1 MAYADGM
8 KTISTR
14 ELRQNPSRMI
24 HDVEAGETYSLTLH
38 GRQVGTI
45 MPVQTPAR
53 VIPPK
58 RTGPVDTSVFARHE
72 LRTADS
78 IDELLQDMKGEW

>member
-1 MAYADGM
+1 M

-45 MPVQTPAR
+45 VPAQAAVQL
-53 VIPPK
+53 IPPK
-58 RTGPVDTSVFARHE
+58 RSDPVDTSLFVRHE

-78 IDELLQDMKGEW
+78 VDELLEDMKGEW

>member
-1 MAYADGM
+1 M

-14 ELRQNPSRMI
+14 ELRQNPSQMI

-45 MPVQTPAR
+45 VPAEAPAR
-53 VIPPK
+53 IIPPRK
-58 RTGPVDTSVFARHE
+58 TGPVDISVFVRHE

-78 IDELLQDMKGEW
+78 VDELLEDMKGEW

>member
-1 MAYADGM
+1 M
-8 KTISTR
+8 KTISAR

-45 MPVQTPAR
+45 VPAQSSTR
-53 VIPPK
+53 VIPAK
-58 RTGPVDTSVFARHE
+58 RSDPVDPSVFAPHE

-78 IDELLQDMKGEW
+78 VDELLQDMKGDW

>member
-1 MAYADGM
+1 M
-8 KTISTR
+8 KTISAR

-38 GRQVGTI
+38 GRQVGPI
-45 MPVQTPAR
+45 VPAQNSAR

-58 RTGPVDTSVFARHE
+58 WSGPVDISVFAPHE

-78 IDELLQDMKGEW
+78 VDELLEDMKGDH

>member
-1 MAYADGM
+1 MLEVM

-24 HDVEAGETYSLTLH
+24 HDVEAGEVYSLTLR

-45 MPVQTPAR
+45 VPAWAAAR
-53 VIPPK
+53 VVPPR
-58 RTGPVDTSVFARHE
+58 RTDPVDPSVFPRHE
-72 LRTADS
+72 LTTADS
-78 IDELLQDMKGEW
+78 LDELLEDLKGDQ